1 MEHNIRIRSKYSQF
15 LLILIKQEQNK
26 MPGTLACYW
35 EEKFI
40 EERDLD
46 KMGFLTSRE
55 TEKNKE

>member
-1 MEHNIRIRSKYSQF
+1 
-15 LLILIKQEQNK
+15 